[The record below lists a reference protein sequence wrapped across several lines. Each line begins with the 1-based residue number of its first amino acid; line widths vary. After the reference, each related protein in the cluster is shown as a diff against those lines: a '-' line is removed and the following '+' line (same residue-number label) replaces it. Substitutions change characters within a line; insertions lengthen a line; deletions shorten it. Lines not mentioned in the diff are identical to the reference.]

1 MAAWRILASVVV
13 VLAAV
18 RAATAQTYRL
28 TETPKAGDCFQVQL
42 QMTLAG
48 EIRVHKDHKPVSLKL
63 AATATHA
70 FPERV
75 LIVGGDGIPQ
85 KTARVY
91 ETAKAVITIGT
102 DRSERSLRDGRRL
115 IVAQRPTDQL
125 LAYCPAGTLTREELE
140 LIGEHFDTLALTG
153 LLPGKAV
160 PIKATWKVSNPVA
173 QALCNFEGLTGQD
186 LSCQLVEVKG
196 NLAYVAVTGSATG
209 IDVGAL
215 AKLKISGNYIFDL
228 DRHRLMSLT
237 WKQKDDRDQGPA
249 SPASAVEST
258 TTLKRSPI
266 DLPEGLTDLALIPV
280 ADKFEVSPDL
290 TQLIYHDPKSR
301 FDVSYGREWQTV
313 GETERHLV
321 LRCMERGDLIAQVT
335 ITPWPRA
342 KAGDHLSPE
351 TFQDEMANTPGWS
364 QDEVL
369 QTGVVPSPEDQ
380 PGRWVYRVSAVGRM
394 DGIKVLQNFY
404 LVAGPGGDQVVL
416 AFTMAQAQAEKLG
429 TRDLSLAGSIDFPPA
444 GKPK

>member
-1 MAAWRILASVVV
+1 MAAWRTLASVVV
-13 VLAAV
+13 ALAAV
-18 RAATAQTYRL
+18 RAATAQTYAL
-28 TETPKAGDCFQVQL
+28 TEKVRAGDCFQVRL

-48 EIRVHKDHKPVSLKL
+48 EIRVHKDGKPVSMKL
-63 AATATHA
+63 AATATHT

-75 LIVGGDGIPQ
+75 LIVGADGIPQ

-91 ETAKAVITIGT
+91 ETAHAVITIGN

-125 LAYCPAGTLTREELE
+125 LVYCPGGALTRAELE
-140 LIGEHFDTLALTG
+140 LASEHFDTLAVTG

-160 PIKATWKVSNPVA
+160 ALRATWKIPNAVA

-186 LSCQLVEVKG
+186 LACQLVEVKG
-196 NLAYVAVTGSATG
+196 ALAYITITGSATG

-215 AKLKISGNYIFDL
+215 AKLKITGNCTFDL
-228 DRHRLMSLT
+228 DRHCLASLT

-249 SPASAVEST
+249 SPASTVEST
-258 TTLKRSPI
+258 TTLTRSAI
-266 DLPEGLTDLALIPV
+266 DQPEALGDVALISVP
-280 ADKFEVSPDL
+280 DKLDVLPALE
-290 TQLIYHDPKSR
+290 QLIYHDPKSR
-301 FDVSYGREWQTV
+301 FDLGYGREWQTV
-313 GETERHLV
+313 AETEQHLV

-342 KAGDHLSPE
+342 AAGDHLSPE
-351 TFQDEMANTPGWS
+351 TFQQEMANTPGWS

-369 QTGVVPSPEDQ
+369 QAGVVPSPDDQ
-380 PGRWVYRVSAVGRM
+380 PGRWVYRISAVGRM

-404 LVAGPGGDQVVL
+404 LVAGPHGEQVVL

-429 TRDLSLAGSIDFPPA
+429 TRDLSMAGSIDFPPA
-444 GKPK
+444 RPK